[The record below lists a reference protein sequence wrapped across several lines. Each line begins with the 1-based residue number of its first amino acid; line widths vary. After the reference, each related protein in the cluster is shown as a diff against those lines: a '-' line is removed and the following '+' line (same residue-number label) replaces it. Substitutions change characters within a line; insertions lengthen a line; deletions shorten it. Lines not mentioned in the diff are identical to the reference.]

1 MRARR
6 ALTACVVALGLIAAA
21 CSDDGTGASPT
32 SSEAPVPTI
41 PDRGNV
47 DGVLRLGYL
56 LPVSGQSAS
65 VGPPMIKGIEMAV
78 RDINAAGGVNGE
90 ALTLVGG
97 DEGDDPSV
105 AGVTVDRL
113 LNGEKIDVLIGPASS
128 TTALS
133 VLGRTTAGGVLTCSP
148 SNTALALEQFPDD
161 GYYVR
166 SAPSDRLQGVALA
179 EVIAEG
185 GYQTVALMSP
195 NDDYGRGLSDVL
207 VDQLRVNGIRVT
219 INYAYDPNGTNFAP
233 DVRRVLETDP
243 EAIAVIGLPDTAGLV
258 LRKLIDLGAGPDRLP
273 TFVTDGLRVPNLYQ
287 HVDSTRPDATAGI
300 RGTAVATAPTT
311 FGSTFGDE
319 FAAFAPGSPST
330 FASYAYDCA
339 VILALAAQ
347 ATRSDD
353 GTLIRDEIVNV
364 TRGGVPC
371 RTYESC
377 KRLLDLGRNIDYEG
391 ASGPLDFT
399 DIGDPSRGTYDV
411 FVYNP
416 DGTDTTERQIQVGP

>member
-1 MRARR
+1 
-6 ALTACVVALGLIAAA
+6 
-21 CSDDGTGASPT
+21 
-32 SSEAPVPTI
+32 
-41 PDRGNV
+41 
-47 DGVLRLGYL
+47 
-56 LPVSGQSAS
+56 
-65 VGPPMIKGIEMAV
+65 MINGIEMAL

-90 ALTLVGG
+90 DAELVGG
-97 DEGDDPSV
+97 DEGGDPSV

-113 LNGEKIDVLIGPASS
+113 LNTEKIDVLVGPASS

-166 SAPSDRLQGVALA
+166 TAPSDRLQGVALA

-195 NDDYGRGLSDVL
+195 NDDYGRGLADVL
-207 VDQLRVNGIRVT
+207 VDQLRLNGIRVT
-219 INYAYDPNGTNFAP
+219 VSYAYDPNGTNFAP
-233 DVRRVLETDP
+233 DVRQVLETDP
-243 EAIAVIGLPDTAGLV
+243 ESIAVIGLPDTAGQV

-273 TFVTDGLRVPNLYQ
+273 TFVTDGLRVANLYQ
-287 HVDSTRPDATAGI
+287 QVDPTRPDSTAGI
-300 RGTAVATAPTT
+300 RGTAVATVPAT
-311 FGSTFGDE
+311 FGSSFNDDYEALTAG
-319 FAAFAPGSPST
+319 APAT

-364 TRGGVPC
+364 SRGGVPC
-371 RTYESC
+371 RTYGDC

-399 DIGDPSRGTYDV
+399 DTGDPSRGTYDV
-411 FVYNP
+411 FVHNS
-416 DGTDTTERQIQVGP
+416 DGTDTTERQIQVGL